1 MKIREEVLVPL
12 RRLTVATASVRYL
25 RGQIEPE
32 MEDQKNPTPSPLRV
46 ALVGYGTMGHEIER
60 LAAERGAQISATFDL
75 ARPIAANAPIHADV
89 AIEFTHPNAVLGNI
103 KTLVELGCPVV
114 VGTTGW
120 DRHVDEV
127 RQLVAAAQGRV
138 LYGSNFSV
146 GVNLFFRIVRAAAQL
161 LNGFPMYDA
170 ALFEAH
176 HNRKADAPSG
186 TAVTLASILLEQ
198 LDRKTELCAGNPT
211 GRIDPAALHVSSQR
225 VGAVVG
231 THTVTFDAEA
241 DTIELTHRARNRS
254 GFALGAL
261 LAAEW
266 LVGQPPGFYRFEEI
280 F

>member
-1 MKIREEVLVPL
+1 
-12 RRLTVATASVRYL
+12 
-25 RGQIEPE
+25 
-32 MEDQKNPTPSPLRV
+32 MENQKNPIENHQQLRV
-46 ALVGYGTMGHEIER
+46 ALVGYGTMGREIER
-60 LAAERGAQISATFDL
+60 LAAERDIQIAAKFDL
-75 ARPIAANAPIHADV
+75 AHPLTSASVADFDV
-89 AIEFTHPNAVLGNI
+89 AIEFTHPHAVLENI
-103 KTLVELGCPVV
+103 KTLVSLGCPVV

-120 DRHVDEV
+120 DQHVDEV
-127 RQLVAAAQGRV
+127 RQIVENAEGHV

-161 LNGFPMYDA
+161 VNGFPMYDA

-186 TAVTLASILLEQ
+186 TALTLANILLEQ
-198 LDRKTELCAGNPT
+198 LDRKAELCAGNPS

-241 DTIELTHRARNRS
+241 DTIELTHSARNRS

-266 LVGQPPGFYRFEEI
+266 LVKQPAGLYRFEEI